1 VTLPDPVRRFT
12 YGANELGRFSHRTGW
27 GIIIADPRYPRIWDA
42 NNAAVL
48 EPDPDLT
55 AEQIRAELDPVV
67 RGAGAPTEHV
77 EIWETAVENPALR
90 TLRDE
95 RISRVPDVAMVFDGD
110 ADALPDQVD
119 LRVEELPDLDA
130 ALWRWY
136 RTTLN
141 EFGDPLDDDV
151 LDQLVSRI
159 REVFLPSG
167 LRWFLVRLDGEPA
180 GYTSL
185 ISVAGVGY
193 LDSVVTMPKFRRRG
207 IASATVGAAVR
218 ASAEAGNRATFLLAE
233 EGGEPQRLYER
244 LGFVTTARIESF
256 TRPLPI
262 G

>member
-1 VTLPDPVRRFT
+1 MTLPDPVRLFT
-12 YGANELGRFSHRTGW
+12 YAANELGRFSRRTRW
-27 GIIIADPRYPRIWDA
+27 GMVIADPRYPRIWDA

-48 EPDPDLT
+48 DPDPDLT
-55 AEQIRAELDPVV
+55 AEQIRAELDPIL
-67 RGAGAPTEHV
+67 RGAGAPTEHIEV
-77 EIWETAVENPALR
+77 WETTVENPALR
-90 TLRDE
+90 ALRDE
-95 RISRVPDVAMVFDGD
+95 HISRVPDVAMVFDGD
-110 ADALPDQVD
+110 SDAVPGEID
-119 LRVEELPDLDA
+119 LGVEELRDLDA
-130 ALWRWY
+130 GLWRWY

-141 EFGDPLDDDV
+141 EFGDPLDDGV
-151 LDQLVSRI
+151 LDQLLSRI
-159 REVFLPSG
+159 RDVFLPSG
-167 LRWFLVRLDGEPA
+167 LRWFLVRVDGEPA

-218 ASAEAGNRATFLLAE
+218 ASAEAGDRVTFLLAE

-256 TRPLPI
+256 TRPLPT